1 MVVVNAGEGVDI
13 QLAARIARERYGA
26 ELSLAFH
33 EGSNLFVLSGEESG
47 GRRTLDFAALAEHL
61 ADKLEWVG
69 ALPDDDHVARFLV
82 EGLELHPERLDEIT
96 GEIAMGR
103 SILER

>member
-1 MVVVNAGEGVDI
+1 MEGTDRFI
-13 QLAARIARERYGA
+13 
-26 ELSLAFH
+26 F
-33 EGSNLFVLSGEESG
+33 SGEESG
-47 GRRTLDFAALAEHL
+47 GRRNLDFGALAEHL
-61 ADKLEWVG
+61 SEKLDWVG

-82 EGLELHPERLDEIT
+82 EGLDSHAERIDEIV